1 MPYPQQVGRPRD
13 TSIDDRAL
21 AAARVL
27 LVERGFEAT
36 TMQAI
41 AERAGVH
48 ASALYRRW
56 PSRIELIEDAAFPAA
71 APVEVA
77 PTGDLRRDLRRF
89 IRAYIAVFGE
99 PAARVA
105 AAGLLAHHRTSD
117 KPGAP
122 SVYLRVSARPQFRA
136 IVSAAPAGGID
147 PTIDPDDVF
156 DMLLGAIW
164 TRVVLFTVTTR
175 QRPIERTVDMVL
187 RMLRPIPPPAHP

>member
-1 MPYPQQVGRPRD
+1 M
-13 TSIDDRAL
+13 T
-21 AAARVL
+21 
-27 LVERGFEAT
+27 
-36 TMQAI
+36 AI
-41 AERAGVH
+41 ADRAGVH

-56 PSRIELIEDAAFPAA
+56 PSRIEVIEDAAFPAA

-89 IRAYIAVFGE
+89 IRVYIAVFGE

-122 SVYLRVSARPQFRA
+122 TVYLRVSARPQFRA
-136 IVSAAPAGGID
+136 IIAAAPHDDID
-147 PTIDPDDVF
+147 PAVDPDDVF

-164 TRVVLFTVTTR
+164 TRIVLLTATTR
-175 QRPIERTVDMVL
+175 QRRTERTVEMVV
-187 RMLRPIPPPAHP
+187 RMLRPQTDHGRKRTPPQSPTAPTLTRS

>member
-1 MPYPQQVGRPRD
+1 MQQVGRPRD
-13 TSIDDRAL
+13 STIDDRAL
-21 AAARVL
+21 AAARTL

-36 TMQAI
+36 TMAAI

-56 PSRIELIEDAAFPAA
+56 PSRIEVIEDAAFPAA
-71 APVEVA
+71 APVELT

-89 IRAYIAVFGE
+89 IRVYIAVFGE

-122 SVYLRVSARPQFRA
+122 AVYLRVSSRPQFRA
-136 IVSAAPAGGID
+136 LIAAAPPGSVD
-147 PTIDPDDVF
+147 PTVDPDDVF

-187 RMLRPIPPPAHP
+187 RMLRPVPPHS

>member
-1 MPYPQQVGRPRD
+1 MPYTQNAGRPRD

-21 AAARVL
+21 AAARTL
-27 LVERGFEAT
+27 LAERGFEAT
-36 TMQAI
+36 TMAAI

-56 PSRIELIEDAAFPAA
+56 PSRLEVIEQAAFPAA

-89 IRAYIAVFGE
+89 IRVYLAVFGE

-122 SVYLRVSARPQFRA
+122 AAYLRVSARPQFRA
-136 IVSAAPAGGID
+136 IIAAAPAGSVD
-147 PTIDPDDVF
+147 PAVDPDDVF

-164 TRVVLFTVTTR
+164 TRVVLFAVTTR
-175 QRPIERTVDMVL
+175 RRPIERTVDMIL
-187 RMLRPIPPPAHP
+187 RMLRPTAVP